1 MSYKQDMAAWQREW
15 CERYQPT
22 DVFPFN
28 DLTYWLD
35 TDEMVYARV
44 KPGAP
49 PRPRRQ
55 RNPAVEEVTPEKQ
68 AVIDSILPEQGSRAR
83 DR

>member
-15 CERYQPT
+15 CERYRQ
-22 DVFPFN
+22 VVEREHVGR
-28 DLTYWLD
+28 L
-35 TDEMVYARV
+35 V

-83 DR
+83 VR